1 MQARSVA
8 VSDLSRQT
16 PDALRTLAVFGSSI
30 PDYLQRA
37 LCLCLELLLSRS
49 ATLGRSSPTPKCR
62 CAAVVVNVFPNEAS
76 PFELLF
82 RRQNDAT

>member
-1 MQARSVA
+1 MLLNQLVQARNVA

-37 LCLCLELLLSRS
+37 LCLCSELLLSRS
-49 ATLGRSSPTPKCR
+49 AMLGRSSQTPKC
-62 CAAVVVNVFPNEAS
+62 CIAM
-76 PFELLF
+76 LL
-82 RRQNDAT
+82 Q